1 MSHPVVQAIEQEQLQ
16 KGIPN
21 FSTGD
26 TIAVYVKV
34 KEGKRERIQ
43 IYEGVV
49 IARRRRGLH
58 SAVTVRKMAHGS
70 GVERVFPLHSPLIDK
85 IEVKR
90 FGKMR
95 KAKAYHLRALTGK
108 AARIREDLGQAVK
121 AKAAAANAA
130 NNDSK
135 TDDTTAA

>member
-1 MSHPVVQAIEQEQLQ
+1 MRHPVVQAIEQEQLQ

-34 KEGKRERIQ
+34 KEGKRERVQ
-43 IYEGVV
+43 TYEGVV
-49 IARRRRGLH
+49 IARRNRGLH

-95 KAKAYHLRALTGK
+95 KAKAYHLRELTGK
-108 AARIREDLGQAVK
+108 AARIKEDLGQAVK
-121 AKAAAANAA
+121 AKAAAKAANATNA
-130 NNDSK
+130 GDNE
-135 TDDTTAA
+135 TTAE